1 MKKLWRRSI
10 CSAHAPSSSAL
21 VMRVIETSSSE
32 CTVVMPARHYFSLQR
47 LQILPV
53 LPCKPPCFSL
63 FRKRAQAGRKS
74 LIMNT

>member
-21 VMRVIETSSSE
+21 VMRVIETS
-32 CTVVMPARHYFSLQR
+32 TVVMPARHYFSLQR

-53 LPCKPPCFSL
+53 LPCNPPCFSL
-63 FRKRAQAGRKS
+63 FRQRAQASRKS